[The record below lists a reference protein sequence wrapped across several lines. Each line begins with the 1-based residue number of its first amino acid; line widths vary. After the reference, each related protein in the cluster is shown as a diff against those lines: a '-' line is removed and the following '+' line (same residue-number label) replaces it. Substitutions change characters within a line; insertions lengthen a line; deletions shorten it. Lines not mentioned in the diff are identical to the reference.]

1 MNPLRATA
9 VALCVVVTS
18 MTGLASTGCA
28 PAIERASKNVPRSA
42 TPVVI
47 DESIKALED
56 QHTRERL
63 EKVMATPELQQ
74 TIRELA
80 SATVPGVL
88 DGLDSDESKA
98 RIQDFSKALAAALVE
113 ELRPAM
119 HDAVQQ
125 ALSKDVQVQLDRMVS
140 EMASQATHSVMQTAA
155 TDVPTTLSPA
165 MRAALAENLG
175 APEVRNAAAATAH
188 DVAKSALLGSREAI
202 IQVQQ
207 AQERT
212 EGPVQRLARFLD
224 RVGILLAIFSVLFIG
239 LVTFGMLSLRSRA
252 IRAEQASEASAQR
265 VRKLATMMLSSAG
278 QGWSSAEKAEFERE
292 LDVEDESP
300 ARRSGRG
307 RRPRPHA

>member
-1 MNPLRATA
+1 MSPVRATA
-9 VALCVVVTS
+9 LALCFIVTS
-18 MTGLASTGCA
+18 VASTSCA
-28 PAIERASKNVPRSA
+28 PAIERASRNVPRTA

-80 SATVPGVL
+80 AAAAPGVL

-98 RIQDFSKALAAALVE
+98 RIQDFSKALVAALVE

-119 HDAVQQ
+119 RDAVQQ
-125 ALSKDVQVQLDRMVS
+125 ALSKDVQAQLDRMVAD
-140 EMASQATHSVMQTAA
+140 MASQATHSVMQTAA
-155 TDVPTTLSPA
+155 TDVPTTISPA

-188 DVAKSALLGSREAI
+188 DIAKSALLGSREAI
-202 IQVQQ
+202 IEVQK
-207 AQERT
+207 AQEQT
-212 EGPVQRLARFLD
+212 EGPVQRMARFLD
-224 RVGILLAIFSVLFIG
+224 RAGILLAVFSVLFIG
-239 LVTFGMLSLRSRA
+239 LVAFGMLSLRSRA

-265 VRKLATMMLSSAG
+265 VRKLAMMMLSSDG
-278 QGWSSAEKAEFERE
+278 HGWSAAEKAQFERD
-292 LDVEDESP
+292 LDEEPVVP
-300 ARRSGRG
+300 PG